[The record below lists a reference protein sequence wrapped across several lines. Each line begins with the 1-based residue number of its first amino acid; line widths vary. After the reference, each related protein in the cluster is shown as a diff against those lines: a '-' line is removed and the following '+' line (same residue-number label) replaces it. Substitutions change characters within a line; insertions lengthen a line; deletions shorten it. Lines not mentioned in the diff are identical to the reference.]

1 MLYLGVLATIPTLQE
16 INPLDIREDASMSME
31 APRYHMPDRATELSA
46 LTPFEQLRY
55 AREII
60 QLEADALGEL
70 CERLNADFLTAV
82 SYVFQC
88 ETNVIVTGMGKAGL
102 IGQKIAATLASTGT
116 RSHFLNPA
124 EAFHG
129 DLGRI
134 HKDDVVLVLSQSG
147 KTEEIVRLLPSLAT
161 LDVTVL
167 AITSDR
173 QSPLGAAANAV
184 LELGP
189 LQEAC
194 ALGLAPSTSTTAML
208 AYGDAIALVASRM
221 RNFRK
226 EDFARF
232 HPGGSLGAQLA
243 GVEQRMRPLNQCRVA
258 KKQETLRDVLSTRA
272 VEGRRSGAVLVVDTA
287 DHLVGIFTD
296 SDLAR
301 LFESR
306 RENALDRPIGDVMT
320 LQPILV
326 PAGSMLCDALAI
338 MAERKL
344 SELPV
349 VDADTKPVGLLD
361 ITDLVSDQPTTAILE
376 NGISMDAPQ
385 RGLRLIRQS
394 KEPERDADI
403 PQRSDNL
410 PSD

>member
-1 MLYLGVLATIPTLQE
+1 
-16 INPLDIREDASMSME
+16 MSME
-31 APRYHMPDRATELSA
+31 VPLNAKTSGVDPSPA
-46 LTPFEQLRY
+46 LTPFQQICY

-60 QLEADALGEL
+60 QIEADALGHL
-70 CERLNADFLTAV
+70 AERLNADFLEAV
-82 SYVFQC
+82 SQIYHGKA
-88 ETNVIVTGMGKAGL
+88 NVIVTGMGKAGL

-147 KTEEIVRLLPSLAT
+147 HTEEIVRLLPSLKELEAT
-161 LDVTVL
+161 LL
-167 AITSDR
+167 AITGDR
-173 QSPLGAAANAV
+173 QSPLGTAATVV

-208 AYGDAIALVASRM
+208 AYGDALALVTSRM
-221 RNFRK
+221 RNFRR

-232 HPGGSLGAQLA
+232 HPGGSLGVQLA
-243 GVEQRMRPLNQCRVA
+243 QVDQRMRSLDHCRLA
-258 KKQETLRDVLSTRA
+258 KESETLRQVLSTRSI
-272 VEGRRSGAVLVVDTA
+272 EGRRSGAVIVVDDAERLT
-287 DHLVGIFTD
+287 GIFTD

-301 LFESR
+301 LFEGR
-306 RENALDRPIGDVMT
+306 QETALDRPIGTVMT
-320 LQPILV
+320 QQPILV
-326 PAGSMLCDALAI
+326 PSGSMLCDALTI

-349 VDADTKPVGLLD
+349 VDTAGKPIGLLD
-361 ITDLVSDQPTTAILE
+361 ITDLVNDQMAISNSTVRPTATSQDRIT
-376 NGISMDAPQ
+376 
-385 RGLRLIRQS
+385 GLRLMR
-394 KEPERDADI
+394 
-403 PQRSDNL
+403 
-410 PSD
+410 PSDHCEADAQQARPPKRRLSG

>member
-1 MLYLGVLATIPTLQE
+1 LKSL
-16 INPLDIREDASMSME
+16 PLDIKDDASMSME
-31 APRYHMPDRATELSA
+31 APRYKKPHQAHEFPA

-55 AREII
+55 AQEII
-60 QLEADALGEL
+60 QMEADALGEL
-70 CERLNADFLTAV
+70 SKQLNADFLKAV
-82 SYVFQC
+82 SHVFKC

-134 HKDDVVLVLSQSG
+134 HRNDVVLVLSQSG
-147 KTEEIVRLLPSLAT
+147 KTEEIVRLLPSLAELET
-161 LDVTVL
+161 TVL
-167 AITSDR
+167 AITRDS
-173 QSPLGAAANAV
+173 QSPLGLAATVV

-221 RNFRK
+221 RNFRR

-232 HPGGSLGAQLA
+232 HPGGNLGAQLA
-243 GVEQRMRPLNQCRVA
+243 EVEQRMRPLAQCRLA
-258 KKQETLRDVLSTRA
+258 EENETLREVLSMRPI
-272 VEGRRSGAVLVVDTA
+272 EGRRSGAVIIMDTSNQ
-287 DHLVGIFTD
+287 LVGIFTD

-301 LFESR
+301 LFEDR
-306 RENALDRPIGDVMT
+306 QENALDRPIGDVMT
-320 LQPILV
+320 QQPIIV
-326 PAGSMLCDALAI
+326 PAGSMLCDAMAI

-349 VDADTKPVGLLD
+349 IDADGKPIGLLD
-361 ITDLVSDQPTTAILE
+361 ITDLVNEQPVASTPESRPSPDTSI
-376 NGISMDAPQ
+376 Q
-385 RGLRLIRQS
+385 GLRLINQS
-394 KEPERDADI
+394 KESELDSESPPHRPD
-403 PQRSDNL
+403 RRL
-410 PSD
+410 LG

>member
-1 MLYLGVLATIPTLQE
+1 
-16 INPLDIREDASMSME
+16 MSME
-31 APRYHMPDRATELSA
+31 APRYKKPHQAHEFPA

-55 AREII
+55 AQEII
-60 QLEADALGEL
+60 QMEADALGEL
-70 CERLNADFLTAV
+70 SKQLNADFLKAV
-82 SYVFQC
+82 SHVFKC

-134 HKDDVVLVLSQSG
+134 HRNDVVLVLSQSG
-147 KTEEIVRLLPSLAT
+147 KTEEIVRLLPSLAELET
-161 LDVTVL
+161 TVL
-167 AITSDR
+167 AITRDS
-173 QSPLGAAANAV
+173 QSPLGLAATVV

-221 RNFRK
+221 RNFRR

-232 HPGGSLGAQLA
+232 HPGGNLGAQLA
-243 GVEQRMRPLNQCRVA
+243 EVEQRMRPLAQCRLA
-258 KKQETLRDVLSTRA
+258 EENETLREVLSMRPI
-272 VEGRRSGAVLVVDTA
+272 EGRRSGAVIIMDTSNQ
-287 DHLVGIFTD
+287 LVGIFTD

-301 LFESR
+301 LFEDR
-306 RENALDRPIGDVMT
+306 QENALDRPIGDVMT
-320 LQPILV
+320 QQPIIV
-326 PAGSMLCDALAI
+326 PAGSMLCDAMAI

-349 VDADTKPVGLLD
+349 IDADGKPIGLLD
-361 ITDLVSDQPTTAILE
+361 ITDLVNEQPVTSTPESRPSPDTSI
-376 NGISMDAPQ
+376 Q
-385 RGLRLIRQS
+385 GLRLINQS
-394 KEPERDADI
+394 KESELDSESPPHRPD
-403 PQRSDNL
+403 RRL
-410 PSD
+410 LG

>member
-1 MLYLGVLATIPTLQE
+1 
-16 INPLDIREDASMSME
+16 MSME
-31 APRYHMPDRATELSA
+31 VPRYQRPDRPTELPA

-70 CERLNADFLTAV
+70 SERLNADFLTAV
-82 SYVFQC
+82 SHVFQC

-147 KTEEIVRLLPSLAT
+147 KTEEIVRLLPSLASLET
-161 LDVTVL
+161 KVL
-167 AITSDR
+167 AITRDR
-173 QSPLGAAANAV
+173 QSPLGAAATVV

-221 RNFRK
+221 RNFRR

-243 GVEQRMRPLNQCRVA
+243 HVEQRMRPLDQCRLA
-258 KKQETLRDVLSTRA
+258 EQQETLREVLSTRA
-272 VEGRRSGAVLVVDTA
+272 VQGRRSGAVLIVDAA
-287 DHLVGIFTD
+287 DRLVGIFTD

-301 LFESR
+301 LFELR
-306 RENALDRPIGDVMT
+306 REVALDQPIGTVMT
-320 LQPILV
+320 TRPILV
-326 PAGSMLCDALAI
+326 PAGSMLRDAMTI

-349 VDADTKPVGLLD
+349 IDADRKPVGLLD
-361 ITDLVSDQPTTAILE
+361 ITDLMSDESPAAISDDPTTKHSTL
-376 NGISMDAPQ
+376 N
-385 RGLRLIRQS
+385 GLRILKQN
-394 KEPERDADI
+394 DDI
-403 PQRSDNL
+403 ECDIDVSL